1 MGAGPPRLAARMQ
14 TFAPIPLGTPIP
26 DSPHAVSC
34 SLPTMAA
41 VRGYEEKDP
50 AVLGS
55 LRSGYPRFL
64 VHPYSRRL
72 ASALAERHGLAGRT
86 LWLASSRRMAD
97 ALLSHLRSAGASGAA
112 VFGGDGVHGVS
123 LPPSPEFAQ
132 RAKLYL
138 QNVGGFISSREAED
152 CLAAIGAGPAPAGEA
167 HFAGD
172 AAGEVR
178 RALRPLFGGARDE
191 DLLLA
196 SCGMNAVYS
205 AFRAVADLQA
215 GRGRTAWVQ
224 LGWLY
229 LDTIAILR
237 KFTASRSDYIHA
249 PDVMDM
255 EALERLL
262 SDRGPAIAGVVA
274 EVPSNP
280 LMQTPDVARLASLC
294 RRHGISLILD
304 PSVASAFSVDCLPH
318 ADLVVNSLTKYTGSD
333 GDIIAGLVAV
343 NPAAPDAASLR
354 GAVAAAAE
362 PPYPRDLARLAA
374 QIGSTA
380 AVLAR
385 IEETTPRVASFLASH
400 PAVRSTH
407 WALEPATRDNYL
419 RVARSPG
426 ATGGMISFTLRG
438 RLDPFY
444 DRLRLPK
451 GPSFGMRTTL
461 ICPFMY
467 LAHYDLVTS
476 EAGRSELAA
485 NGLDP
490 ELLRLC
496 VGTEP
501 ADDII
506 GAIDEALG
514 GA

>member
-1 MGAGPPRLAARMQ
+1 MQ
-14 TFAPIPLGTPIP
+14 AFAPIPLGTPIP

-50 AVLGS
+50 AVLGR

-64 VHPYSRRL
+64 VHPFSRRL

-86 LWLASSRRMAD
+86 LWLASSRRMA
-97 ALLSHLRSAGASGAA
+97 AELLAHLQPAGAAASGAA
-112 VFGGDGVHGVS
+112 LFGKDGVHGVS
-123 LPPSPEFAQ
+123 HPESPELAL
-132 RAKLYL
+132 RAKLFL

-152 CLAAIGAGPAPAGEA
+152 CLAAMGIGPGPGAEA
-167 HFAGD
+167 YFQGD

-178 RALRPLFGGARDE
+178 RILKPAFAGAADA

-196 SCGMNAVYS
+196 SSGMNAVYS
-205 AFRAVADLQA
+205 AFRAVNDLQA
-215 GRGRTAWVQ
+215 RRGRTGWVQ

-229 LDTIAILR
+229 LDTIAIL
-237 KFTASRSDYIHA
+237 KKLTASKSDYIHV

-255 EALERLL
+255 GALGRLFAG
-262 SDRGPAIAGVVA
+262 RGSGIAGVVA
-274 EVPSNP
+274 EVPTNP
-280 LMQTPDVARLASLC
+280 LMQTPDVALLASLS
-294 RRHGISLILD
+294 RAHSIKLILD
-304 PSVASAFSVDCLPH
+304 PSLASAFSVDCLPH

-343 NPAAPDAASLR
+343 NPAAPDAGFLR
-354 GAVAAAAE
+354 RAAAATIE

-374 QIGSTA
+374 QIGNTK

-385 IEETTPRVASFLASH
+385 IEESTPRVAAFLASH
-400 PAVRSTH
+400 PAVRTTH
-407 WALEPATRDNYL
+407 WALEPASRDNYL
-419 RVARSPG
+419 RVARSSG
-426 ATGGMISFTLRG
+426 ATGGTISFTVRG
-438 RLDPFY
+438 RLDSFY

-467 LAHYDLVTS
+467 LAHYDMVTS
-476 EAGRSELAA
+476 EAGRAELAA

-501 ADDII
+501 ADEII
-506 GAIDEALG
+506 GALDEALK